1 MANLYGKLW
10 GNRGT
15 VTRCGHGDINTKLET
30 WNGSVQVT
38 LKNDGTFTVYTGK
51 LDDTRRACNSR
62 AMADAA
68 QDAS

>member
-38 LKNDGTFTVYTGK
+38 LKNDGTFTVYTGNK
-51 LDDTRRACNSR
+51 SYATDIAYKGKIDV
-62 AMADAA
+62 
-68 QDAS
+68 